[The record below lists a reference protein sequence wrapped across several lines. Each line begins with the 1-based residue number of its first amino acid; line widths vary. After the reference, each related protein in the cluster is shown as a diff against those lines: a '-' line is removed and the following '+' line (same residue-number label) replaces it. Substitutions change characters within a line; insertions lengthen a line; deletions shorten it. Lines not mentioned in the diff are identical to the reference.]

1 VLGFAQLRAFH
12 AITAAGTFTRAAER
26 LAVTPPAVSL
36 QVRQL
41 ERQCG
46 VRLFERVG
54 RRMRLTPAGD
64 TLAQYTRRIFTLAE
78 EAERA
83 LQGARGFVGARLR
96 IAATPTIA
104 GYYLGP
110 FWQAVRRRYPRLR
123 LELSVQNS
131 QRVRERLL
139 RLEDDLGMLGGDTGH
154 PDLVLR
160 PFARDP
166 LVVIVCPDHPWAGR
180 RRVSLRA
187 LADQPLI
194 LREPGSSTRELLE
207 RRLRAVGVE
216 PSTTVEIAST
226 EAIKRAVE
234 AGTGVGVLA
243 TAAVRREVEAG
254 HLRAVP
260 LADRAMVLTL
270 SLAYARERGQSP
282 LVRAVL
288 EAVPPGSLEARI
300 PGEEEVGATPPGAH
314 RARLARST
322 PRYASRKS
330 AHRVRRAKSSSR

>member
-1 VLGFAQLRAFH
+1 MLGLAQLRAFH
-12 AITAAGTFTRAAER
+12 AITVTGSFTRAAER

-46 VRLFERVG
+46 MRLFERIG
-54 RRMRLTPAGD
+54 RRVRLTPAGH
-64 TLAQYTRRIFTLAE
+64 TLGQYTHRIFTLAE
-78 EAERA
+78 DAERA

-110 FWQAVRRRYPRLR
+110 FWQTVRRRYPGLR

-131 QRVRERLL
+131 QRVREQLL
-139 RLEDDLGMLGGDTGH
+139 NLEDDVGLLGGETDH
-154 PDLVLR
+154 PHLHFR

-166 LVVIVCPDHPWAGR
+166 LLVIVAPDHPWAAR
-180 RRVSLRA
+180 RSVGLPA

-216 PSTTVEIAST
+216 PRSTVEIAST

-254 HLRAVP
+254 DLRA
-260 LADRAMVLTL
+260 LRIRDRAMTLTL
-270 SLAYARERGQSP
+270 SLAYSRERAESP
-282 LVRAVL
+282 LLRAVL
-288 EAVPPGSLEARI
+288 EAVQPMLRPAPPG
-300 PGEEEVGATPPGAH
+300 
-314 RARLARST
+314 
-322 PRYASRKS
+322 
-330 AHRVRRAKSSSR
+330 

>member
-1 VLGFAQLRAFH
+1 MLGFAQLRVFH
-12 AITAAGTFTRAAER
+12 AITATGNFTRAAER

-46 VRLFERVG
+46 VRLFERIG
-54 RRMRLTPAGD
+54 RRVRLTPAGD
-64 TLAQYTRRIFTLAE
+64 TLRQYTQRIFTLAE
-78 EAERA
+78 DAERA
-83 LQGARGFVGARLR
+83 LQGPRGFADARLR
-96 IAATPTIA
+96 IVATPTIA

-110 FWQAVRRRYPRLR
+110 FWQALRRGYPGLR

-131 QRVRERLL
+131 RRVREQLL
-139 RLEDDLGMLGGDTGH
+139 RLEDDLGMLGGEPDH
-154 PDLVLR
+154 PDLVFR

-166 LVVIVCPDHPWAGR
+166 LVVIVAPDHPWAR
-180 RRVSLRA
+180 RRSVSLSA

-216 PSTTVEIAST
+216 PRSTVEIAST

-234 AGTGVGVLA
+234 AGAAVGVLA

-254 HLRAVP
+254 DLRA
-260 LADRAMVLTL
+260 LGIRDRAVALTL
-270 SLAYARERGQSP
+270 SIAYSRERAESP
-282 LVRAVL
+282 LLRAVL
-288 EAVPPGSLEARI
+288 EAVQPIMRQ
-300 PGEEEVGATPPGAH
+300 
-314 RARLARST
+314 RAG
-322 PRYASRKS
+322 
-330 AHRVRRAKSSSR
+330 RRAVRNRR